1 MERYGVEYSFFI
13 PYVVERTFSEEAK
26 EKIRQTKRKNGTFNT
41 STIQKNFSAYMKT
54 TYGDDVV
61 EEYSSDNRY
70 PYACDFYIKSMD
82 LFIEI
87 QGAPGHGDHPFD
99 ENNADDVAIAKKWES
114 KDFDKNPLYKS
125 MLDVWTQSDVA
136 KRYRA
141 KEKGLNYIEIFSVR
155 STEAIEALND
165 YIENKKQG
173 YALYI
178 YRKKVSPN

>member
-1 MERYGVEYSFFI
+1 
-13 PYVVERTFSEEAK
+13 
-26 EKIRQTKRKNGTFNT
+26 
-41 STIQKNFSAYMKT
+41 
-54 TYGDDVV
+54 
-61 EEYSSDNRY
+61 
-70 PYACDFYIKSMD
+70 MD

-87 QGAPGHGDHPFD
+87 QGAPGHGNHPFD

-125 MLDVWTQSDVA
+125 MLDVWTFSDIA
-136 KRYRA
+136 KRQRA

>member
-1 MERYGVEYSFFI
+1 
-13 PYVVERTFSEEAK
+13 
-26 EKIRQTKRKNGTFNT
+26 
-41 STIQKNFSAYMKT
+41 
-54 TYGDDVV
+54 
-61 EEYSSDNRY
+61 
-70 PYACDFYIKSMD
+70 MD

-87 QGAPGHGDHPFD
+87 QGAPGHGNHPFD
-99 ENNADDVAIAKKWES
+99 ENNADDVAIAENWES

-178 YRKKVSPN
+178 YRKKGDPN